1 MKESESGCFT
11 VQQAQ
16 GQAANES
23 AGGRKTKESSEGPE
37 DWTTVSVD
45 ANIIDVPSFIKDHR
59 LLRRAHDHNE
69 YRGEEGNCLNPKL
82 IGWRKRREMRTRSMN
97 RSTRPRAVWRNS
109 ELWCETHRL
118 RESPRERLRAVTDTD
133 ENMDRILITD
143 DSHVKRSMD
152 WFQNL

>member
-1 MKESESGCFT
+1 MGASQCNKHKAKPRT
-11 VQQAQ
+11 RAR
-16 GQAANES
+16 
-23 AGGRKTKESSEGPE
+23 GGRKTKESSEGPE

-82 IGWRKRREMRTRSMN
+82 IGWRKRREMRTRSTK
-97 RSTRPRAVWRNS
+97 RSTSPRAVWRNS
-109 ELWCETHRL
+109 ALLCETHRL
-118 RESPRERLRAVTDTD
+118 SESPRERLRAVTDTD